1 MYFRSFAFLGMGMD
15 EAVKNARRRQAPVA
29 RVGGARA
36 WVVLG
41 LPLFA
46 LLLTIPGGTAAG
58 QSAATVG
65 AALDQPITSDSLLSS
80 GAFRLDGPS
89 EDPAHGDNSDPHAGV
104 TSLGLQIYGG
114 EMGLGQRPATYETPP
129 APPPSGSILRP

>member
-46 LLLTIPGGTAAG
+46 LFLTIPGGTAAG

-104 TSLGLQIYGG
+104 TSLGLQIYGSAFG
-114 EMGLGQRPATYETPP
+114 SGPRPAETETPT
-129 APPPSGSILRP
+129 APSLGSVLTRP